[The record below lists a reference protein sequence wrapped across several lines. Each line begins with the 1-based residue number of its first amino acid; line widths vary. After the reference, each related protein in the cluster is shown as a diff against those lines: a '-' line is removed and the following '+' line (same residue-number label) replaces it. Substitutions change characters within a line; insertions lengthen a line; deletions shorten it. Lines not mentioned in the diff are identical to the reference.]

1 MSNRSHSIKDKMNVM
16 TMRVNPWSSMSTH
29 HASTGCGLSTGCKN
43 LGTEVEDKVLDITV
57 DTDSSMTDEDTVSSV
72 SSGDYLEDVE
82 EGDLVGERCEVHE
95 GDTVAKALF
104 EGLSIASAKA
114 ADPRRCPE
122 VNCMLL
128 HIAAMYRDRDH
139 FDKAV
144 EYFEKALNMAR
155 CRLGKDHVDVGR
167 ILVNMG
173 RVYVRQG
180 ELENAVK
187 CYMDALH
194 IFEKKENRVIVGK
207 RHIDMT
213 QRLYKRISLDL
224 SERLRGEQGV
234 L

>member
-1 MSNRSHSIKDKMNVM
+1 MNVR
-16 TMRVNPWSSMSTH
+16 TIIVNPWSSMSTH
-29 HASTGCGLSTGCKN
+29 HASTGCVPSTSCKN

-57 DTDSSMTDEDTVSSV
+57 DTDSSMTDEDTLCSV

-82 EGDLVGERCEVHE
+82 EGEQVGERCEVHE

-114 ADPRRCPE
+114 ADPRKCPE

-128 HIAAMYRDRDH
+128 HIAAMYRDRDQ
-139 FDKAV
+139 FDRAV
-144 EYFEKALNMAR
+144 EYFEKALNMAKY
-155 CRLGKDHVDVGR
+155 RLGKDHVDVGR

-173 RVYVRQG
+173 RVSVRRG
-180 ELENAVK
+180 ELEDAVK

-213 QRLYKRISLDL
+213 QRLCKRVSLDL